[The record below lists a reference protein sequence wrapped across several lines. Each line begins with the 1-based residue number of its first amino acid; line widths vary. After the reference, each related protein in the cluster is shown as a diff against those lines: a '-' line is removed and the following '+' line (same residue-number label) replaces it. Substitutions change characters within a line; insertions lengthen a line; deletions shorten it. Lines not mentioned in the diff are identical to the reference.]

1 MHKEVVWNPT
11 SLIYN
16 NWIMKTE
23 SILSLTVHWQ
33 LKGETSYYI
42 GKETAQQDFQLK
54 IQMKMG
60 TKLGMQSL

>member
-1 MHKEVVWNPT
+1 MVWNPT